1 MQKIFVLICIL
12 ICFSMVVQAICIYK
26 VQFTSSRGSY
36 GTFPSP
42 YLGKKVS
49 LEVIITS
56 TDFQE
61 GGYFISEKL
70 NGPWRGIMILDKGE

>member
-12 ICFSMVVQAICIYK
+12 ICFSMVAEAICIYK

-42 YLGKKVS
+42 YLGKEVS
-49 LEVIITS
+49 LEVIVTS
-56 TDFQE
+56 TYFQE
-61 GGYFISEKL
+61 GSYFISEKL
-70 NGPWRGIMILDKGE
+70 NGPWRVILIPDKGE